1 MKAINAVYMHNVFN
15 GIGDSI
21 IKVFVPILILQQLG
35 SVFFAILFVGLYCFV
50 SLITEMVFKKP
61 SFDNSILMLLLHI
74 IPLIL
79 MPILIAFCPFTVTLS
94 ILLGILMG
102 LQHGLY
108 WTPIE
113 NLYTYSKSPIN
124 MARYDA
130 FCVSGYLVF
139 SLLSAFLLDSTINNS
154 LLIVCIS
161 ATLFYALSIMP
172 LFVKRNDLL
181 LINKNALVK
190 QEKCPKTSFYKL
202 YIVFWAFAATVVPIY
217 AIVIP
222 VYMFANDCS
231 IQLIG
236 IAYAI
241 TYLLEIGID
250 YLCRLMRLKNQH
262 ILSVAIGVVIFIA
275 SIVVCQFFVNSI
287 MLTIA
292 CIASELSYLFI
303 YITMQGDFL
312 MQIQQD
318 NCTQDGIYWKNIASN
333 VLRTVMILVYIFVP
347 TFEFIFIFGCVCM
360 VVTLILTIMLLQL
373 RKYGTLRKRHVKAPL
388 ILGDN

>member
-1 MKAINAVYMHNVFN
+1 MHNVFN

-35 SVFFAILFVGLYCFV
+35 SIFWAIMFVGLYSGV
-50 SLITEMVFKKP
+50 SLITEVVFKKP
-61 SFDNSILMLLLHI
+61 SFDNSILMLILHI

-79 MPILIAFCPFTVTLS
+79 MPILIAFCPFTVTLAI
-94 ILLGILMG
+94 ILGVLMG

-113 NLYTYSKSPIN
+113 NLYTYSKSPVN

-139 SLLSAFLLDSTINNS
+139 SLLSAFLLDSTISNS
-154 LLIVCIS
+154 LVIVCVS
-161 ATLFYALSIMP
+161 ATLFYAFSIAP

-190 QEKCPKTSFYKL
+190 QEKCPNTTFYKL
-202 YIVFWAFAATVVPIY
+202 YIIFWAFAATVVPIY
-217 AIVIP
+217 SIVIP
-222 VYMFANDCS
+222 VYMFANNCS

-241 TYLLEIGID
+241 SYLLEIAID

-262 ILSVAIGVVIFIA
+262 IISVTIGVVVFIA
-275 SIVVCQFFVNSI
+275 SVVICQFFVNAV

-292 CIASELSYLFI
+292 CIISELSYLFI

-312 MQIQQD
+312 IQIQQD
-318 NCTQDGIYWKNIASN
+318 NCTQDGIYWKNIACN
-333 VLRTVMILVYIFVP
+333 VLRTLMILIYIFVP

-360 VVTLILTIMLLQL
+360 IITLILTIMLLKL
-373 RKYGTLRKRHVKAPL
+373 RKYGTLRRRRVKAPL
-388 ILGDN
+388 IPGDN